1 QLAGRRRGPPARP
14 ALLSAARRRAGEH
27 RLPERLPGPDRP
39 VHGRPL
45 VRRPLGPQELR
56 PDRAPG
62 GRPTDTVRHLQPLL
76 PGRPRAPPPR
86 PPAAA
91 RGGAHG
97 AAVRWDTLP
106 AGVALAFGLHVA
118 VLAIL
123 FLIGVIGTTLG
134 SELLG
139 YFLAVALG
147 VLLFVG
153 VVQ

>member
-1 QLAGRRRGPPARP
+1 M
-14 ALLSAARRRAGEH
+14 
-27 RLPERLPGPDRP
+27 
-39 VHGRPL
+39 
-45 VRRPLGPQELR
+45 
-56 PDRAPG
+56 
-62 GRPTDTVRHLQPLL
+62 
-76 PGRPRAPPPR
+76 
-86 PPAAA
+86 
-91 RGGAHG
+91 
-97 AAVRWDTLP
+97 RWDTLP

-153 VVQ
+153 VVQVLYVGPAFLAARRRGRTQLAQGLAVGAGITFLLNAACWGTVLLSGVNV